1 MKIDRELKQ
10 EINKEWQSAFPQL
23 GSYTQNKFFKVLG
36 TLIVGIELI
45 KVPFMEQYRPHFVI
59 YTLFDKDL
67 GTNLSEEILLQEFY
81 NKKGFQC
88 DIPYLKHNEYF
99 KEVVSCIDKQ
109 LPISLEVDIQI
120 DKINVLLESY
130 IRKAPFNGGATNS
143 FSYAKYQEIKMKI
156 ALYLN
161 KERAQQVFRD
171 IYNVKWDNKSF
182 EESNGSINSWLVSLQ
197 EVIDNRD
204 TFLRQIEI
212 NKQSK
217 KILKLPYSEIVL

>member
-1 MKIDRELKQ
+1 
-10 EINKEWQSAFPQL
+10 
-23 GSYTQNKFFKVLG
+23 
-36 TLIVGIELI
+36 
-45 KVPFMEQYRPHFVI
+45 MEQYRPLFVI

-67 GTNLSEEILLQEFY
+67 NTNLSEEILLQEFH
-81 NKKGFQC
+81 NKKGLQC

-99 KEVVSCIDKQ
+99 KEAVSCIDKQ

-156 ALYLN
+156 ALYVN

-182 EESNGSINSWLVSLQ
+182 EESNASINSWLASLQ

>member
-1 MKIDRELKQ
+1 M
-10 EINKEWQSAFPQL
+10 
-23 GSYTQNKFFKVLG
+23 
-36 TLIVGIELI
+36 
-45 KVPFMEQYRPHFVI
+45 
-59 YTLFDKDL
+59 
-67 GTNLSEEILLQEFY
+67 
-81 NKKGFQC
+81 
-88 DIPYLKHNEYF
+88 
-99 KEVVSCIDKQ
+99 VSCIDKQ

-156 ALYLN
+156 ALYVN

-182 EESNGSINSWLVSLQ
+182 EESNASINSWLASLQ

>member
-1 MKIDRELKQ
+1 
-10 EINKEWQSAFPQL
+10 
-23 GSYTQNKFFKVLG
+23 
-36 TLIVGIELI
+36 
-45 KVPFMEQYRPHFVI
+45 MEQYRPHFVI

-130 IRKAPFNGGATNS
+130 IRKASFNGGLTTANPTMALGS
-143 FSYAKYQEIKMKI
+143 ASIVSSCIAKLAVTLPVVGFVNTIKQ
-156 ALYLN
+156 N
-161 KERAQQVFRD
+161 KPA
-171 IYNVKWDNKSF
+171 
-182 EESNGSINSWLVSLQ
+182 
-197 EVIDNRD
+197 
-204 TFLRQIEI
+204 
-212 NKQSK
+212 
-217 KILKLPYSEIVL
+217 

>member
-1 MKIDRELKQ
+1 MKINKELKQ

-23 GSYTQNKFFKVLG
+23 GRYAQNKLYKVLG
-36 TLIVGIELI
+36 TLVIGIELI
-45 KVPFMEQYRPHFVI
+45 KVPFMEQYRPLFVI

-67 GTNLSEEILLQEFY
+67 NTNLSEEILLQEFH
-81 NKKGFQC
+81 NKKGLQC

-99 KEVVSCIDKQ
+99 KEAVSCIDKQ

-156 ALYLN
+156 ALYVN

-182 EESNGSINSWLVSLQ
+182 E
-197 EVIDNRD
+197 
-204 TFLRQIEI
+204 
-212 NKQSK
+212 
-217 KILKLPYSEIVL
+217 

>member
-1 MKIDRELKQ
+1 M
-10 EINKEWQSAFPQL
+10 
-23 GSYTQNKFFKVLG
+23 
-36 TLIVGIELI
+36 
-45 KVPFMEQYRPHFVI
+45 
-59 YTLFDKDL
+59 
-67 GTNLSEEILLQEFY
+67 
-81 NKKGFQC
+81 
-88 DIPYLKHNEYF
+88 
-99 KEVVSCIDKQ
+99 VSCIDKQ

-130 IRKAPFNGGATNS
+130 IRKAPFNGGAINS

-156 ALYLN
+156 ALYVN

-182 EESNGSINSWLVSLQ
+182 EESNASINSWLVSLQ

>member
-1 MKIDRELKQ
+1 
-10 EINKEWQSAFPQL
+10 
-23 GSYTQNKFFKVLG
+23 
-36 TLIVGIELI
+36 
-45 KVPFMEQYRPHFVI
+45 MEQYRPLFVI

-67 GTNLSEEILLQEFY
+67 NTNLSEEILLQEFH
-81 NKKGFQC
+81 NKKGLQC

-99 KEVVSCIDKQ
+99 KEAVSCIDKQ

-156 ALYLN
+156 ALYVN

-182 EESNGSINSWLVSLQ
+182 EESNCFINSWLVSLQ
-197 EVIDNRD
+197 EVIDSRD

>member
-1 MKIDRELKQ
+1 MKNIKGIIKVLRSNYSSMKIDRELKQ
-10 EINKEWQSAFPQL
+10 EINKEWQKTFPQL
-23 GSYTQNKFFKVLG
+23 GSYTQNKFYKVLG

-99 KEVVSCIDKQ
+99 KEVVSCIYKQ

-120 DKINVLLESY
+120 DKINALLESY
-130 IRKAPFNGGATNS
+130 IRKAPFNGREKTSWN
-143 FSYAKYQEIKMKI
+143 
-156 ALYLN
+156 
-161 KERAQQVFRD
+161 QVCHRK
-171 IYNVKWDNKSF
+171 N
-182 EESNGSINSWLVSLQ
+182 
-197 EVIDNRD
+197 
-204 TFLRQIEI
+204 
-212 NKQSK
+212 
-217 KILKLPYSEIVL
+217 